1 MSTATSEEQVEKLV
15 IESLETFGADPDLI
29 TRDATFEALD
39 IDSLDLA
46 ELSQIVHESYGVELK
61 GSDVA
66 DIKTVDDAVELI
78 AVRL

>member
-1 MSTATSEEQVEKLV
+1 MSTTVTEEQIEKLV
-15 IESLETFGADPDLI
+15 VESLETFGADADQI
-29 TRDATFEALD
+29 TREATFEALD

-66 DIKTVDDAVELI
+66 EVKTVDDAIKLI
-78 AVRL
+78 AERV

>member
-1 MSTATSEEQVEKLV
+1 MSTTITEDQIETLV
-15 IESLETFGADPDLI
+15 IESLQTFGADPEQI
-29 TRDATFEALD
+29 TREATFEALD

-66 DIKTVDDAVELI
+66 EVRTVDDAIQLI
-78 AVRL
+78 ASRL

>member
-1 MSTATSEEQVEKLV
+1 MSTTITEDQIETLV
-15 IESLETFGADPDLI
+15 VESLQTFGANPEDI
-29 TRDATFEALD
+29 TREATFEALD

-66 DIKTVDDAVELI
+66 EVKTVDDAIKLI
-78 AVRL
+78 AERL